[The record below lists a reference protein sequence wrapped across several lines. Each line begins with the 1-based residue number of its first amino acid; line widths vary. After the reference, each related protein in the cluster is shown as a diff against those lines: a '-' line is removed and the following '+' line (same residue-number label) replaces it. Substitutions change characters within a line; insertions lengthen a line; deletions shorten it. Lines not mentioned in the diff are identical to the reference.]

1 MAVLIYSKNHPVDDW
16 AAALKAEAP
25 DLDIRLHP
33 QTGNPNE
40 IDVALVW
47 KPPPGLLQSFPNL
60 RLIQSFGAGVDGIL
74 ADPNIPKHVPLA
86 RVVDGRLTQG
96 MSEYVLL
103 HVLRFHRQADTM
115 AANQRNRTWRWL
127 PPVDASERVVGI
139 MGMGTLGSHV
149 AKKLADFGFQVA
161 SWSRSLKAVDG
172 VTSFHGD
179 DHLDGFLRI
188 CNILVCLLPLT
199 PQTRGIVNRR
209 TLSLLPRGAYVINA
223 GRGGHVVEADLLHA
237 LDSEWLSGATL
248 DVFNEEPLRPDHPFW
263 THPKVT
269 VTPHNAAD
277 SIPAHVAP
285 QIVDNIRRLHQGLP
299 ILRLVDY
306 ARGY

>member
-1 MAVLIYSKNHPVDDW
+1 MALLIYSASHPVADW
-16 AAALKAEAP
+16 AAAIEALAP

-33 QTGNPNE
+33 E
-40 IDVALVW
+40 IGEPAAIDTALVW
-47 KPPPGLLQSFPNL
+47 KPPPGLLQSLPNL

-74 ADPNIPKHVPLA
+74 ADPDLPKHVPLA
-86 RVVDGRLTQG
+86 RVVDARLTAG
-96 MSEYVLL
+96 MIEYVLL
-103 HVLRFHRQADTM
+103 HVLRFHRQAETM
-115 AANQRNRTWRWL
+115 QQNQRNRTWTWL

-139 MGMGTLGSHV
+139 MGMGVLGSAV
-149 AKKLADFGFQVA
+149 APKLVDLGFQVV
-161 SWSRSLKAVDG
+161 SWSRSLKAIDG

-179 DHLDGFLRI
+179 EHLEGFLRL
-188 CNILVCLLPLT
+188 CNLLVCLLPLT
-199 PQTRGIVNRR
+199 PQTKGIISRR

-223 GRGGHVVEADLLHA
+223 ARGGHVVEADLLHA

-277 SIPAHVAP
+277 SIPAQVAP
-285 QIVDNIRRLHQGLP
+285 QIVDNIRRLQDGLP
-299 ILRLVDY
+299 LLRVVDY
-306 ARGY
+306 ERGY